1 LFTFS
6 RSKERIEPLRAQ
18 VRTLQEESESLIVK
32 HQEVTTS
39 IHTLE
44 ASIEQYKHEYATLIK
59 ETEQIKSAMLS
70 VKSKCERAKTLLDSL
85 EEERNRWE
93 DGSET
98 FQAQLATLLGDVLL
112 ASAFVAYI
120 GFFDHRMRHTL
131 VHQWKEF
138 LTHIDVVYKPDLSL
152 VEYLSTASERIEWS
166 SNALPD
172 DELCVENAI
181 ILHRFNRYPLIIDP
195 SGQAVEYLLKQNQH
209 RRIHTTSFLDLNFM
223 KHLESALRFG
233 TCLLVQDVE
242 NVDPIL
248 NPVLNQEFQKTGGR
262 VLVRNLFVVVLVP
275 LLFRC
280 CSVVVS
286 LFNLIQLLN
295 QYC

>member
-1 LFTFS
+1 MS
-6 RSKERIEPLRAQ
+6 
-18 VRTLQEESESLIVK
+18 
-32 HQEVTTS
+32 
-39 IHTLE
+39 
-44 ASIEQYKHEYATLIK
+44 
-59 ETEQIKSAMLS
+59 
-70 VKSKCERAKTLLDSL
+70 DSL
-85 EEERNRWE
+85 FVF
-93 DGSET
+93 DLCSVLFPFAPFCPSLYHYCCPVAGTCGGAIDDIVDLLGTAYCFAYCLLLAALLTAYCLLGET

-262 VLVRNLFVVVLVP
+262 VLVRNLFNVVLVVP

-280 CSVVVS
+280 SILSNC
-286 LFNLIQLLN
+286 
-295 QYC
+295 